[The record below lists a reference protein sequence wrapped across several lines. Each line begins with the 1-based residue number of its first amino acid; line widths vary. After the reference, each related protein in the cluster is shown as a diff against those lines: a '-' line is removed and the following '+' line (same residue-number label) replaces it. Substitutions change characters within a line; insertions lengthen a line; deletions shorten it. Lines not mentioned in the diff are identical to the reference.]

1 MNLKKVTVYITT
13 YNRLELLKRAVES
26 VLNQSYQNIEI
37 IVADDGS
44 TDGTQAYLKEMQEQG
59 LLLSTINE
67 TGKSKGAC
75 YGRNK
80 ALSLAT
86 GYFITGLDDDDYFEN
101 WRVETFINYWERA
114 SLENESTLAGLFDS
128 MIEITPT
135 KTLKTHQKQLVTP
148 QELRTA
154 NLIGNQ
160 VFTKASYFL
169 KLNGFDET
177 MPALQDWEM
186 WIRLAKAYGSFIN
199 ISSNSYVVDTS
210 HSKNRISE
218 KKASKIEFS
227 FNRLR
232 SKLEPLTLTEKIKL
246 TEVFLTYKQVNISF
260 ANFFYLLIGLR
271 FRVLLRYA
279 KSKVIKK

>member
-1 MNLKKVTVYITT
+1 MQVKVSVYITT
-13 YNRLELLKRAVES
+13 YNRHELLKRAVDS
-26 VLNQSYQNIEI
+26 VLAQSYQNIEI

-44 TDGTQAYLKEMQEQG
+44 TDGTHAYLKEMQEQG

-101 WRVETFINYWERA
+101 WRIESFVNFWGKL
-114 SLENESTLAGLFDS
+114 SLENECTTIAGLFDS
-128 MIEITPT
+128 MIEITPS
-135 KTLKTHQKQLVTP
+135 KTIITHQEQAVTL
-148 QELRTA
+148 QGLRTA

-160 VFTKASYFL
+160 VFTKASYFRE
-169 KLNGFDET
+169 LNGFDES

-186 WIRLAKAYGSFIN
+186 WIRLAKAYGNFIN
-199 ISSNSYVVDTS
+199 ISTNSYIVDAS
-210 HSKNRISE
+210 HSNNRISE

-232 SKLEPLTLTEKIKL
+232 SKLEPLTLPEKIKL
-246 TEVFLTYKQVNISF
+246 SEVFLAYKQVNISLSDL
-260 ANFFYLLIGLR
+260 FYLLIG
-271 FRVLLRYA
+271 FRVRTLLRYA
-279 KSKVIKK
+279 KKKVTKR

>member
-44 TDGTQAYLKEMQEQG
+44 TDGTHAYLNEMQEQG

-101 WRVETFINYWERA
+101 WRIETFINYWERA
-114 SLENESTLAGLFDS
+114 SVENESMLAGLFDS

-160 VFTKASYFL
+160 VFTKASYFR

-199 ISSNSYVVDTS
+199 ISSNSYVVDAS
-210 HSKNRISE
+210 HSNNRISE

-227 FNRLR
+227 FNRLH

-246 TEVFLTYKQVNISF
+246 TEAFLTYKQVDISF
-260 ANFFYLLIGLR
+260 LNLFYLLIGLR

>member
-44 TDGTQAYLKEMQEQG
+44 TDGTHAYLNEMQEQG

-101 WRVETFINYWERA
+101 WRIETFINYWERA
-114 SLENESTLAGLFDS
+114 SVENESMLAGLFDS

-135 KTLKTHQKQLVTP
+135 RTLITHQKQLVTP

-160 VFTKASYFL
+160 VFTKASYFR

-199 ISSNSYVVDTS
+199 ISSNSYVVDAS
-210 HSKNRISE
+210 HSNNRISE

-227 FNRLR
+227 FNRLH

-246 TEVFLTYKQVNISF
+246 TEAFLTYKQVDISF
-260 ANFFYLLIGLR
+260 LNLFYLLIGLR